1 MIDVGALGLS
11 LLFCLAMLS
20 TAGGVALSL
29 CLPWSDPA
37 NRARMP
43 VTFGI
48 ALGPFL
54 FGIAALVVLAILSGA
69 GHAVHLAAAILI
81 LAALLA
87 LALRLR
93 PTRPAIHRPARAIA
107 PAEFVLIGAWIASGG
122 AVLIIAIFTPL
133 TQNDSLEYAMVG
145 RILFETGSLWSYP
158 VLDPETNA
166 SGFFGPWTHPP
177 LYVASIYLTSVIQG
191 HAEAPGAIRLISPW
205 FLLAGSGVVFSLGSL
220 VGRTTGL
227 SAAIFFL
234 STPLLF
240 LGAGSALLDATYV
253 TGFALLVAAIVGV
266 NARPVVRGAIIG
278 AVVGLGLWTHSVA
291 ILFLP
296 LMLVGL
302 VLHRGLKDI
311 VRLLPEAAAAIAAA
325 LLVGAWHYGRNAALF
340 GTPVSDNPAVFA
352 LPDLHWDDYFLINRG
367 LGTTASMIQYGIL
380 KGWFAPEAF
389 GVTYWAMTVGF
400 AIVLVSALRGPL
412 WQTIWRG
419 SATHEPPT
427 AVLHLALGLFIA
439 YTAGAV
445 LSVLLG
451 LDIMVKNER
460 YVLVMQSVVA
470 IGAGYGFVTVLD
482 AMSRLGAARAVRF
495 AGIAVFVGGALLQ
508 VSVFTS
514 YAVARN
520 GQTFAD
526 IGRREFSAILSD
538 VGEYELTDYLREST
552 PPDALVLSI
561 KPADMYYADRRMVSY
576 LDERLIDFYRVDDVA
591 EGARMLSEMG
601 ITHVHVPDYGIPPLY
616 NSTLHEILR
625 SPAFSDL
632 LMSTDRGQ
640 IYALRPDDKTEGE
653 PIDISP
659 AARPWTRVPLG
670 VLGGRKRFFTFP
682 LGEPKEI
689 NSSTTEGNRSNQF
702 FQRDRIDAFVLG
714 REDDGR
720 LAQLPIIRTVSEVAV
735 RFELSGD
742 GLIEVYAA
750 GASQPEPDFAQG
762 SLQGKRLATFELS
775 TQQPRRVFSRRLLL
789 APDSEAMT
797 VTILHIGGEFLSI
810 NSVKITPIERE
821 SND

>member
-11 LLFCLAMLS
+11 LLSCLAMLS

-37 NRARMP
+37 HRARMP

-93 PTRPAIHRPARAIA
+93 PNRPAIPRPARAIA

-253 TGFALLVAAIVGV
+253 TGFAVLVAAIVGV
-266 NARPVVRGAIIG
+266 NARPVARGAIIG

-311 VRLLPEAAAAIAAA
+311 VRLLPEAAAAFAAA
-325 LLVGAWHYGRNAALF
+325 LLVGAWHYGRNVALF

-400 AIVLVSALRGPL
+400 AIVLVAALRGPL

-445 LSVLLG
+445 LSVLIG

-591 EGARMLSEMG
+591 EGARMLGEMG

-632 LMSTDRGQ
+632 LMSSDRGQ

-682 LGEPKEI
+682 LGEPQPVDNARSEVGRPSNFFARDMAILLQVDETSGLELENVGSSEI
-689 NSSTTEGNRSNQF
+689 ETEVAFDMRVSGSGLIEIFVDQIGNRSSDYVKPF
-702 FQRDRIDAFVLG
+702 IETTRIV
-714 REDDGR
+714 
-720 LAQLPIIRTVSEVAV
+720 TM
-735 RFELSGD
+735 ELID
-742 GLIEVYAA
+742 EK
-750 GASQPEPDFAQG
+750 GARS
-762 SLQGKRLATFELS
+762 
-775 TQQPRRVFSRRLLL
+775 FSRRLSI
-789 APDSEAMT
+789 SENTDTIT
-797 VTILHIGGEFLSI
+797 VSIIYYGLS
-810 NSVKITPIERE
+810 SLEVKELSATGIY
-821 SND
+821 

>member
-11 LLFCLAMLS
+11 LLLCLAMLS
-20 TAGGVALSL
+20 TAGGIALSL

-37 NRARMP
+37 HRARMP

-266 NARPVVRGAIIG
+266 NARPVARGAIIG

-325 LLVGAWHYGRNAALF
+325 LLVGAWHYGRNVALF

-427 AVLHLALGLFIA
+427 AVLHVALGLFIA

-445 LSVLLG
+445 LSVLIG

-482 AMSRLGAARAVRF
+482 AMCRLGAARAVRF
-495 AGIAVFVGGALLQ
+495 AGIAMFVGGALLQ

-682 LGEPKEI
+682 LGEPQPVD
-689 NSSTTEGNRSNQF
+689 NAR
-702 FQRDRIDAFVLG
+702 
-714 REDDGR
+714 
-720 LAQLPIIRTVSEVAV
+720 SEVGRPSNFFARDMAILLQV
-735 RFELSGD
+735 DETSGLELENVGSSEIETEVAFDMKVSGS
-742 GLIEVYAA
+742 GLIEVFVDQIGNRSSYHVKPFIETTRIVTMELIDKN
-750 GASQPEPDFAQG
+750 GAHSF
-762 SLQGKRLATFELS
+762 SKR
-775 TQQPRRVFSRRLLL
+775 
-789 APDSEAMT
+789 
-797 VTILHIGGEFLSI
+797 LSI
-810 NSVKITPIERE
+810 NENTDTITVSIIYYGLSSLEVKELSATGIY
-821 SND
+821 